1 MREEKRR
8 KTRKGKE
15 EKWREGDEETIGCRR
30 GDLGEKTKRRKKGE
44 KQNQTEKESK

>member
-15 EKWREGDEETIGCRR
+15 EKRLGGDEEMIGCRR
-30 GDLGEKTKRRKKGE
+30 GDLGEKKRRNKGE

>member
-15 EKWREGDEETIGCRR
+15 EKRREGDEEMIGCRR
-30 GDLGEKTKRRKKGE
+30 GDLGEKNEERKEKNKTKE
-44 KQNQTEKESK
+44 